1 MLIFVRTYK
10 LPFLFICLI
19 ASSFKVAGQQRKG
32 KKLKS
37 IQEPKFIE
45 NIYLDGHMRTKATTY
60 AIDTLSNITKK
71 APHKVEGKD
80 ALAGQMMI
88 PTTNDTAFSTDY
100 KTTTAIDL
108 SSSNLL
114 SEKYAQMIG
123 VQIGDQLNP
132 NLYQFVDKW
141 YGTNYRLGG
150 FSEQGIDC
158 SGFTKLLY
166 QEVYSKELPR
176 TSVEQHKNAVRE
188 RTHGNAK
195 EGDLVFFRQRGKR
208 INHVGVYLGNAYF
221 IHASSSHGVM
231 ISNLNEAHWQK
242 SFAGI
247 GKLSDK
253 SGQ

>member
-1 MLIFVRTYK
+1 MS
-10 LPFLFICLI
+10 FLFICLI
-19 ASSFKVAGQQRKG
+19 ASSFKVAGQQRKV

-45 NIYLDGHMRTKATTY
+45 NIYLDGHMRTKATAN
-60 AIDTLSNITKK
+60 AIDTLSNTTKK
-71 APHKVEGKD
+71 LPRKVEGTD
-80 ALAGQMMI
+80 ALAGQMII
-88 PTTNDTAFSTDY
+88 PTINDTALSTDNI
-100 KTTTAIDL
+100 TTTAIDL

-114 SEKYAQMIG
+114 SEKYAQIIG
-123 VQIGDQLNP
+123 VQTSELVNP
-132 NLYQFVDKW
+132 FLYQFVDKW

-158 SGFTKLLY
+158 SGFAKLLY

-176 TSVEQHKNAVRE
+176 TSVEQHKNAIRE
-188 RTHGNAK
+188 KTHENAK
-195 EGDLVFFRQRGKR
+195 EGDLVFFKQRSKR
-208 INHVGVYLGNAYF
+208 INHVGIYLGNAFF

-247 GKLSDK
+247 GKLTDAL
-253 SGQ
+253 GQ